1 MRVQDSAALDQS
13 HAFVTCSS
21 TGGRVKCKDTAGST
35 QFKADFRPLPSTP
48 SVFRF
53 KVRFL
58 RIGIDSPFAGPV
70 TVTLTH
76 NGAVVR
82 VDAISD
88 CRQRNSGLNCR
99 EF

>member
-1 MRVQDSAALDQS
+1 VRVQDGEALDQS
-13 HAFVTCSS
+13 HAFVNCSG

-53 KVRFL
+53 KVSFL
-58 RIGIDSPFAGPV
+58 RLGIDGPFTGPV
-70 TVTLTH
+70 KVTLTH
-76 NGAVVR
+76 NSAVVR
-82 VDAISD
+82 VDSIVD
-88 CRQRNSGLNCR
+88 CRQRNSGLKCR